1 MVLWKAQISQ
11 ENIAVLIN
19 IRNKTYQLRKKHYLC
34 IRIGFRYAFWCIRRR
49 GNQVKILNRPATVS
63 PMQRFDKNY
72 CHCICKCGKAAQNE
86 DKSGD
91 LPTLFL
97 FKVFE
102 EWGFETK
109 CEVA

>member
-1 MVLWKAQISQ
+1 M
-11 ENIAVLIN
+11 
-19 IRNKTYQLRKKHYLC
+19 
-34 IRIGFRYAFWCIRRR
+34 
-49 GNQVKILNRPATVS
+49 ATAS
-63 PMQRFDKNY
+63 L
-72 CHCICKCGKAAQNE
+72 KCGKAAQNE